1 MTFVCAALALA
12 ALACALPPAHAVQS
26 DRILGEVSFD
36 QKLDAQVAL
45 DLPFTD
51 ENGARVELG
60 RYFGTKPVV
69 LLLVYYEC
77 PMLCTL
83 VLNGF
88 VRMLRALS
96 LEPGDDFEIVT
107 VSIDPRET
115 PELAQKKRTKYIAEY
130 GKPEVASA
138 WHFLTGSEAA
148 IADLAHTVGFRFK
161 FDDETNQYA
170 HASGFV
176 TLTPQG
182 RVSKYFYGVEY
193 SPRDVRLALVES
205 SSGQIGTLVDQV
217 LLLCY
222 HYDPTTG
229 KYGVAIMTLVRALG
243 VLTVAALVGFIF
255 MMLRRERSVL
265 RAQNGRT

>member
-1 MTFVCAALALA
+1 V
-12 ALACALPPAHAVQS
+12 LPPAHAVQI

-36 QKLDAQVAL
+36 QKLDAQLPL
-45 DLPFTD
+45 DLVFTD
-51 ENGARVELG
+51 ESGAEVQLG

-77 PMLCTL
+77 PMLCTQ

-107 VSIDPRET
+107 VSIDARET
-115 PELAQKKRTKYIAEY
+115 PALAASKRAKYAAEY

-138 WHFLTGSEAA
+138 WHFLTGSEKA
-148 IADLAHTVGFRFK
+148 IAQLASTVGFRFK
-161 FDDETNQYA
+161 FDAETNQFA

-193 SPRDVRLALVES
+193 APRDVRLALVES
-205 SSGQIGTLVDQV
+205 SSGTIGTLVDQV

-229 KYGVAIMTLVRALG
+229 KYGVAIMTIVRALG
-243 VLTVAALVGFIF
+243 ILTVGVLVGFIVVA
-255 MMLRRERSVL
+255 LRRERSVL
-265 RAQNGRT
+265 RAQKGGA